1 MSSIYYMLTKEE
13 PIGHM
18 HKNKSDILHFYHCGS
33 PVKYFVI
40 TADGK
45 LEETILGHNF
55 KEGH

>member
-1 MSSIYYMLTKEE
+1 MLTKEE